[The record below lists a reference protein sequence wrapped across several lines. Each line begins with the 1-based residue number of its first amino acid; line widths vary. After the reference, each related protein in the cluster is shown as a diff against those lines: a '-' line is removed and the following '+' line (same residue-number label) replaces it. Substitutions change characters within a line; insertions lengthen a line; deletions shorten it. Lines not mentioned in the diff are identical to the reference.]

1 MSMYLMIGGQSFKQ
15 VVWLVLPAAC
25 QPKVAQHKPGKGSQ
39 SPWVV
44 TDLKR
49 QLILLDVQ
57 LHK

>member
-1 MSMYLMIGGQSFKQ
+1 MYLMIGGQSFKQ